1 MNIQKRL
8 EAADEEVKKIRELK
22 EKVVED
28 MAPAKLKEKVV
39 ENMVPAMPA
48 TSVKDYVYI
57 ELLQLRMMNI
67 QKRIEAVDQEIKK
80 IRALKEKA
88 VEDINP
94 ADKSTNAPASPAK
107 EKVILKLRNWL
118 DQ

>member
-39 ENMVPAMPA
+39 ENMVPAMIVSA
-48 TSVKDYVYI
+48 IYI